1 MLKGKKVISV
11 LLVLMLV
18 LTMAVGC
25 SSGQPAN
32 SNEEQ
37 QGEHQNADPIE
48 IKHRSGSTSGTW
60 YPASGVMAEFLPKEI
75 PGLTMTITPGAGQ
88 SNVEAIQSGI
98 SNFAIGKAAAT
109 FQGMQGIPPFTQ
121 KTDKVRNIGFLYN
134 ETWHLVV
141 LADSGINSVEDL
153 KGKSLTTQVK
163 GNLAEEQTRDVLAS
177 VGLTYDD
184 LKKVTQVSYDDSVQQ
199 MKDGLVDA
207 FTFAT
212 AIPAS
217 VLMDLASVRDVKIIS
232 LDEKTIQYMREKNS
246 ANIASAIPVGTYE
259 GQDEEV
265 QTIGTATHMMVPS
278 TMSDDLAYKLTKAIV
293 ENREKLG
300 EAHVT
305 YKGLTPEIMATDIG
319 IPMHPGAEKYYKEVG
334 AM

>member
-1 MLKGKKVISV
+1 MKKRSTLLIV
-11 LLVLMLV
+11 LLVFMLIV
-18 LTMAVGC
+18 TLSGC
-25 SSGQPAN
+25 SQPA
-32 SNEEQ
+32 
-37 QGEHQNADPIE
+37 QNTGDQTKVEPIDL
-48 IKHRSGSTSGTW
+48 KHRSGSTSGTW

-75 PGLTMTITPGAGQ
+75 PGLTMTVTPGAGQ
-88 SNVEAIQSGI
+88 SNVEAIQNGT

-109 FQGMQGIPPFTQ
+109 FQGLNGVAPFTQ
-121 KTDKVRNIGFLYN
+121 KTDKVRNMGFLYN
-134 ETWHLVV
+134 EAWHLVV
-141 LADSGINSVEDL
+141 RADSGINSVADL

-163 GNLAEEQTRDVLAS
+163 GNLAEEQTRDVLAAS
-177 VGLTYDD
+177 GLSYDD
-184 LKKVTQVSYDDSVQQ
+184 LKKVTQVGYEDSVQQ

-232 LDEKTIQYMREKNS
+232 LDEKTLKYLKDKNGAYIQS
-246 ANIASAIPVGTYE
+246 IIPAGTYK
-259 GQDEEV
+259 GQDKDV
-265 QTIGTATHMMVPS
+265 VTVGTATHLMVPS
-278 TMSDDLAYKLTKAIV
+278 TMSDEIVYKLTKAIV

-319 IPMHPGAEKYYKEVG
+319 IPMHPGAEKYYKEIG
-334 AM
+334 AIK

>member
-1 MLKGKKVISV
+1 MKKRSTLLIA
-11 LLVLMLV
+11 LLVVMLIV
-18 LTMAVGC
+18 TLSGC
-25 SSGQPAN
+25 SQPAQKTGDQTKV
-32 SNEEQ
+32 E
-37 QGEHQNADPIE
+37 PID

-75 PGLTMTITPGAGQ
+75 PGLTMTVTPGAGQ
-88 SNVEAIQSGI
+88 SNVEAIQNGT

-109 FQGMQGIPPFTQ
+109 FQGLNGVAPFTQ
-121 KTDKVRNIGFLYN
+121 KTDKVRNMGFLYN
-134 ETWHLVV
+134 EAWHLVV
-141 LADSGINSVEDL
+141 RADSGINSVADL

-163 GNLAEEQTRDVLAS
+163 GNLAEEQTRDVLAAS
-177 VGLTYDD
+177 GLSYDD
-184 LKKVTQVSYDDSVQQ
+184 LKKVTQVGYEDSVQQ

-232 LDEKTIQYMREKNS
+232 LDEKTLKYLKDKNGAYIQS
-246 ANIASAIPVGTYE
+246 TIPAGTYK
-259 GQDEEV
+259 GQDKDV
-265 QTIGTATHMMVPS
+265 VTIGTATHLMVPS
-278 TMSDDLAYKLTKAIV
+278 TMSDEIVYKLTKAIV

-319 IPMHPGAEKYYKEVG
+319 IPMHPGAEKYYKEIG
-334 AM
+334 AIK